1 MSDRE
6 PIARIRLGNP
16 DDGGMT
22 VELDLPAS
30 RSDIARAAEDA
41 LLLDDPSSAE
51 IVEVHSKLPMLSAE
65 TAEDVEMLNDLASLA
80 AALSN
85 EEREAASL
93 YWNEMVSVSEQ
104 ESFLA
109 AANVLMQA
117 GELEQWRSYDFYTP
131 DAGLPQP
138 LTNIEKY
145 GRTWYEANFKTPVI
159 AYHNYDLALFGNR
172 RSDTVALYDDGY
184 LDLSADLP
192 AIESYD
198 RASLADDLE
207 GVALPAEIEGWQ
219 KVRITARSLRTG
231 EEFDASMPLS
241 PAAAL
246 ELEETATLGSRYDY
260 EITEI
265 DDGGV
270 LSRLGLDPAAHPF
283 ERVETLNGLL
293 ILAATKL
300 NAAAGD
306 YDRVRALLNE
316 HARPTYLDA
325 AGAVAAV
332 EEIPFYA
339 YDFPNADAH
348 DLQAMSKEEKWGRA
362 HYDELAEAGELPE
375 GKEGYDELIDIDFD
389 VKTYAGDHDVALG
402 ESGYLDAYAGEDLNL
417 GFYDEAEVASAA
429 ERARE
434 DADLFSYEP
443 FEEPDPS
450 LMTPEAAERL
460 AREMAEDAAMG
471 RGDSVEQDGA
481 NISHKSDDATGQQVT
496 PNELETRL
504 DDVAFIVAEVP
515 ETDNAIGIAEVAVN
529 RAPGEE
535 SSYYVIFDSQKRNPY
550 GMASDDS
557 LQDTRELDFG
567 AVREAV
573 ERRAPNE
580 RWVRYGL
587 DRELTPD
594 GFAPDGHAYTP
605 DEYRSNNHLDADEA
619 IPAVGALMNSGR
631 DMDPL
636 EAYDYVVGVGLLG
649 VSADRLSNELSR
661 AIAIGARNRAER
673 IKPYGEAVD
682 EGEPAFRPGMTAQGV
697 VYKSP
702 IAFTEQ
708 SDAVAYIPEA
718 AFEDAVPDELGW
730 YKGSEFEPEDLYTY
744 ERILEACHGSR
755 DMAAGVFAEL
765 DWQHPSTVYDETMR
779 MLSEDWEN
787 ADKSLNMS
795 SQPES
800 VRLYAE
806 CSLREK
812 GVKGARLAE
821 LMSGP
826 SADAAAAIDAASA
839 IEELNRAAGPA
850 VLFAEP
856 VPEGHRAGSAD
867 VSIATED
874 PSQRVHVRVVY
885 DYDARSEGAETES
898 IQGYD
903 LCAEDW
909 PIVSAAVSTAF
920 PEREF
925 RAESWGESVTV
936 AEAVA
941 GATVPPE
948 SIDEIVRL
956 NAAAAQNLVDRSVAT
971 GGESAR
977 VAPAEESPY
986 RYEYMMLDRLKSDC
1000 NYVLGAGG
1008 PGAVRQMWAGAVGE
1022 QIAEM
1027 RRLWDKLPEDAKPE
1041 WLTME
1046 QINEYEQ
1053 RLTEAAAPAWRPG
1066 SIAIGRRTG
1075 TPYIVLDVTPE
1086 GRLKLGVDLSVY
1098 DAEMFV
1104 PAGEVDEKLVS
1115 DFLSGRSDGTRLAAA
1130 LAEAT
1135 GNREVAEAEV
1145 EEMAQALNERRSRE
1159 AKGSASQEVEP
1170 WKIGS
1175 IAVSK
1180 TTELAFVVMGVTDD
1194 GRLLYGSDM
1203 NSVSPD
1209 SFDYG
1214 GQMPEDVVEAI
1225 KAGAVTEAELQEALM
1240 EIRVAAAMAAV
1251 SGPESEQPTWG
1262 IGSVALDIASG
1273 EPQIVT
1279 GVTESG
1285 ALRVGYDMEE
1295 RHPGAYVNAGSVPAE
1310 IARGYRD
1317 GVVSNAEKNRA
1328 IAIAMAEYTALV
1340 RRASGESSRAD
1351 PGIDFG
1357 RSRWFVNGSSG
1368 WEFPVFLEGES
1379 ESRAA
1384 CGIEMMS
1391 SGMFVAVVEVAGE
1404 NRYDLSPTSGFPTFD
1419 RAREAGM
1426 TSLGE
1431 ALGLAPEVLAPYVH
1445 GKVSPDPYPEEWARE
1460 RNLEMD
1466 AYRLMAKYGFDPDS
1480 EYVRTY
1486 PDGQWEAL
1494 YFNPQGNEELGQ
1506 IVQAWGNDLT
1516 AALGDYDPEQSTWI
1530 SSCEARNNDNLFD
1543 WPDEMES
1550 ILAGFSQ
1557 ARGEYEGFGT
1567 RQAELQH
1574 RYLVGRDA
1582 YLESMRT
1589 LDTERSDIFE
1599 DVPGEEYQM
1608 VAVAVGDAESEH
1620 AYVANINLREDG
1632 WAVDVTYDNGHLD
1645 RSENGLGTF
1654 GEARDYAMRAFSAG
1668 GRYSWEALGGF
1679 EGFQKGF
1686 EAADRRD
1693 ATRRNGGW
1701 DAYDAILMS
1710 EGWGWE
1716 VSPDGVGRLMS
1727 PDGAVYAEL
1736 LPERK
1741 QVIIMDEPI
1750 PGATTWT
1757 VDNEDV
1763 RLVLEACAIRDAG
1776 LEFDPPEGATFDG
1789 LIRDASKSLAKDEGH
1804 IPPRLHGV
1812 FEPLSVQ
1819 ARFERDLDGLF
1830 EDYSHGVKPASRESI
1845 YVSPTPGVLVAMGM
1859 AQRGIYMNKR
1869 HAMSVISPRDD
1880 AKHHHGL
1887 TYDDLSRLPE
1897 LLAAPAIVSEGL
1909 EGSTNP
1915 ESIVLILPHVNNDGE
1930 PLMAVIRPNEKI
1942 RYELETVD
1950 ANRLASIYG
1959 KRNADNFLQT
1969 AVEQE
1974 KLIYVDKEKT
1984 EELASQTR
1992 LQLPSGEAGLPLN
2005 GIIRRSEVID
2015 KAEGRGTAAADVHSA
2030 KAAAVKED
2038 APGPKRSAGDPAE
2051 TDRQEREAAEARDPH
2066 KQVDEE
2072 AEAQAALLAGVIA
2085 AAQNGVAYGAAASG
2099 AAVKVEAVGF
2109 KPRDT
2114 ARETTALADEA
2125 EARSGAAKV
2134 KKVAPAPQQAQKR
2147 Q

>member
-1 MSDRE
+1 MTDRE

-41 LLLDDPSSAE
+41 LLLDEPSSAE

-339 YDFPNADAH
+339 YDFPKADAH

-515 ETDNAIGIAEVAVN
+515 ETYNAIGIAEVAVN

-557 LQDTRELDFG
+557 LQVTRELDFG

-619 IPAVGALMNSGR
+619 VPAVGALMNSGR

-673 IKPYGEAVD
+673 IEPYGEAVD

-730 YKGSEFEPEDLYTY
+730 YKSSEFEPEDLYTY

-755 DMAAGVFAEL
+755 DMAVGVFAEL

-779 MLSEDWEN
+779 MLSEDWES

-903 LCAEDW
+903 PCAEDW

-948 SIDEIVRL
+948 SIDEVVRL

-1027 RRLWDKLPEDAKPE
+1027 RRLWDKLPEDSKPE

-1104 PAGEVDEKLVS
+1104 PAGEVDGKLVS

-1145 EEMAQALNERRSRE
+1145 EEMAQAISERRSRE
-1159 AKGSASQEVEP
+1159 VPGNTASQEVGP

-1225 KAGAVTEAELQEALM
+1225 KAGSVTEAELQEALM
-1240 EIRVAAAMAAV
+1240 EIRGSSAAGLVA
-1251 SGPESEQPTWG
+1251 EQP
-1262 IGSVALDIASG
+1262 SPV
-1273 EPQIVT
+1273 Q
-1279 GVTESG
+1279 
-1285 ALRVGYDMEE
+1285 
-1295 RHPGAYVNAGSVPAE
+1295 
-1310 IARGYRD
+1310 
-1317 GVVSNAEKNRA
+1317 
-1328 IAIAMAEYTALV
+1328 
-1340 RRASGESSRAD
+1340 
-1351 PGIDFG
+1351 GIDFG

-1384 CGIEMMS
+1384 CGIEMMP
-1391 SGMFVAVVEVAGE
+1391 SGMFFAVVEVAGE

-1426 TSLGE
+1426 TLLGE

-1494 YFNPQGNEELGQ
+1494 YFNPQGNEERGQ

-1516 AALGDYDPEQSTWI
+1516 AALGDYDPEQSAWI

-1543 WPDEMES
+1543 WPDDMES

-1582 YLESMRT
+1582 FLESMRT

-1599 DVPGEEYQM
+1599 GVPGEEYQM

-1645 RSENGLGTF
+1645 RSENGIGTF
-1654 GEARDYAMRAFSAG
+1654 GEARDYAMRAFRAG
-1668 GRYSWEALGGF
+1668 GRYSREALGGF
-1679 EGFQKGF
+1679 EGFQKEF

-1701 DAYDAILMS
+1701 DAYDAVLMS

-1716 VSPDGVGRLMS
+1716 VSPAGAGRLMD

-1741 QVIIMDEPI
+1741 QVVIMGEPI

-1789 LIRDASKSLAKDEGH
+1789 LIRDASKSLAKDEGL

-1830 EDYSHGVKPASRESI
+1830 KDYSHGVKPTSRESI

-2005 GIIRRSEVID
+2005 GIIRRSDVID
-2015 KAEGRGTAAADVHSA
+2015 KAEGRGAAMADVRTA
-2030 KAAAVKED
+2030 KAAVVKEG
-2038 APGPKRSAGDPAE
+2038 APEPKRPAGDTAE
-2051 TDRQEREAAEARDPH
+2051 PDRQEREAADAWDPH

-2072 AEAQAALLAGVIA
+2072 AEVQAALLAGAIA
-2085 AAQNGVAYGAAASG
+2085 AAQNGVAYSAGESG
-2099 AAVKVEAVGF
+2099 AAMKVEAVGF
-2109 KPRDT
+2109 KPRDM

-2134 KKVAPAPQQAQKR
+2134 KKAVPAPQQAQKR

>member
-51 IVEVHSKLPMLSAE
+51 IVEVHSKLPMISAE

-80 AALSN
+80 AELSD

-93 YWNEMVSVSEQ
+93 FWSEMVSVSEQ
-104 ESFLA
+104 GSFLA

-131 DAGLPQP
+131 DAGLSQP
-138 LTNIEKY
+138 LSNIEKY
-145 GRTWYEANFKTPVI
+145 GRTWYEANFKTPAI

-172 RSDTVALYDDGY
+172 RSDTVALYDAGY

-192 AIESYD
+192 AIEGYD

-231 EEFDASMPLS
+231 EEFNASMPLS
-241 PAAAL
+241 AASAL

-339 YDFPNADAH
+339 YDFPNIDAH
-348 DLQAMSKEEKWGRA
+348 DLQAMSKEEKWGRT
-362 HYDELAEAGELPE
+362 HYDAQAEAGELPE
-375 GKEGYDELIDIDFD
+375 GKEGYEELIDIDFD
-389 VKTYAGDHDVALG
+389 VKTYASDHDVTLG
-402 ESGYLDAYAGEDLNL
+402 ESGYLDAYAGEELNL

-429 ERARE
+429 ERARGT
-434 DADLFSYEP
+434 AALHAYQ
-443 FEEPDPS
+443 PS
-450 LMTPEAAERL
+450 EGRDRLEAENENAERD

-471 RGDSVEQDGA
+471 RGDTVEQDALHELNRRVHELDGA
-481 NISHKSDDATGQQVT
+481 I
-496 PNELETRL
+496 L
-504 DDVAFIVAEVP
+504 FAEIP
-515 ETDNAIGIAEVAVN
+515 ETTHTIGIAEVGFDCS
-529 RAPGEE
+529 PGSEA
-535 SSYYVIFDSQKRNPY
+535 SYYVVYDSEKRHPY
-550 GMASDDS
+550 GHPVGLERPGAEDLPSI
-557 LQDTRELDFG
+557 FN
-567 AVREAV
+567 AVR
-573 ERRAPNE
+573 RHAPDAP
-580 RWVRYGL
+580 WVKWNFRPVTPWGFK
-587 DRELTPD
+587 PD
-594 GFAPDGHAYTP
+594 GTP
-605 DEYRSNNHLDADEA
+605 YSPEEYREGTGVGDFDEIQPLVDFHEGLSVAEALAKVPNAPRGPIESMVLSAIEDGVFRRSLDYRARGLMRENRDGKLTVIGATTDNGYVYRSPGAFEDRGDDVAYIANAAWDEPLDADEDGY
-619 IPAVGALMNSGR
+619 ILLS
-631 DMDPL
+631 DIDPEHVFTYGKIL
-636 EAYDYVVGVGLLG
+636 EDCMG
-649 VSADRLSNELSR
+649 SR
-661 AIAIGARNRAER
+661 AMAER
-673 IKPYGEAVD
+673 
-682 EGEPAFRPGMTAQGV
+682 
-697 VYKSP
+697 
-702 IAFTEQ
+702 
-708 SDAVAYIPEA
+708 
-718 AFEDAVPDELGW
+718 
-730 YKGSEFEPEDLYTY
+730 
-744 ERILEACHGSR
+744 
-755 DMAAGVFAEL
+755 VFSQL
-765 DWQHPSTVYDETMR
+765 DWQHPSTVYEEEMQ
-779 MLSEDWEN
+779 MLAEDWEAAPRSEYLSRQSEN
-787 ADKSLNMS
+787 
-795 SQPES
+795 

-806 CSLREK
+806 CKLRER
-812 GVKGARLAE
+812 GIEG
-821 LMSGP
+821 
-826 SADAAAAIDAASA
+826 
-839 IEELNRAAGPA
+839 EELIRAMNARVGDLLPLIGQSERTPRDYVEEMDRLNRITRPGI
-850 VLFAEP
+850 LFAEP
-856 VPEGHRAGSAD
+856 VAEGHSAGVVD
-867 VSIATED
+867 VRIETED
-874 PSQRVHVRVVY
+874 PNQKAVVRVIY
-885 DYDARSEGAETES
+885 DHDARPSGPEA
-898 IQGYD
+898 D
-903 LCAEDW
+903 EDPRFDHYRADW
-909 PIVSAAVSTAF
+909 ATVSAAVEDAF
-920 PEREF
+920 PGRAYEAKEWIDAVSLHEALSGGPIPSIRVGEALTAN
-925 RAESWGESVTV
+925 RDAASAAES
-936 AEAVA
+936 AA
-941 GATVPPE
+941 GVMHA
-948 SIDEIVRL
+948 DKYK
-956 NAAAAQNLVDRSVAT
+956 
-971 GGESAR
+971 
-977 VAPAEESPY
+977 Y
-986 RYEYMMLDRLKSDC
+986 RMLSRLKSDVD
-1000 NYVLGAGG
+1000 YVLGAGG
-1008 PGAVRQMWAGAVGE
+1008 PGAIRQMWARDADG

-1027 RRLWDKLPEDAKPE
+1027 RRIMSELHPADRPE
-1041 WLTME
+1041 WLTFDDIDRYE
-1046 QINEYEQ
+1046 RQLNEV
-1053 RLTEAAAPAWRPG
+1053 LAGVGEASDWKTG
-1066 SIAIGRRTG
+1066 SIAVGRSTG

-1104 PAGEVDEKLVS
+1104 PAGEVDGKLVS

-1159 AKGSASQEVEP
+1159 VPGNTASQEVGP

-1214 GQMPEDVVEAI
+1214 GQMSEDVVEAI
-1225 KAGAVTEAELQEALM
+1225 KTGSVTEAELQEALM
-1240 EIRVAAAMAAV
+1240 EIRGSSAA
-1251 SGPESEQPTWG
+1251 
-1262 IGSVALDIASG
+1262 
-1273 EPQIVT
+1273 
-1279 GVTESG
+1279 
-1285 ALRVGYDMEE
+1285 
-1295 RHPGAYVNAGSVPAE
+1295 
-1310 IARGYRD
+1310 
-1317 GVVSNAEKNRA
+1317 GVVAEKPSP
-1328 IAIAMAEYTALV
+1328 V
-1340 RRASGESSRAD
+1340 Q
-1351 PGIDFG
+1351 GIDFG

-1384 CGIEMMS
+1384 CGIEMMP
-1391 SGMFVAVVEVAGE
+1391 SGMFFAVVEMAGE

-1654 GEARDYAMRAFSAG
+1654 GEARDYAMRAFRAG

-1701 DAYDAILMS
+1701 DAYDAILMG

-1716 VSPDGVGRLMS
+1716 VSPAGTGRLMS

-1741 QVIIMDEPI
+1741 QVVIMDEPI

-2015 KAEGRGTAAADVHSA
+2015 KAEGRGTATADVRSA

-2072 AEAQAALLAGVIA
+2072 AEVQAALLAGAIA
-2085 AAQNGVAYGAAASG
+2085 AAKNGVAYGAEASG

-2114 ARETTALADEA
+2114 ARETTVLADEA

-2134 KKVAPAPQQAQKR
+2134 KKVAPAPQQAQKC